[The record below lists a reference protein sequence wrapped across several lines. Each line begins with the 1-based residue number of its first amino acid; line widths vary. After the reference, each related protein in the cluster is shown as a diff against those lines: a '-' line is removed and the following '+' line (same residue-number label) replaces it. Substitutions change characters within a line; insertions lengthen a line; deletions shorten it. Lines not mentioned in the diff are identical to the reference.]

1 MFVTAEVG
9 NQTRDA
15 GAAAREMQRYGI
27 GLKYLN
33 ECTLLHLRMARLRR
47 RCGEGPREAGRPH
60 ERRAESYSR
69 TPPGVK
75 VHARNVLRSDGPRP
89 MHRARFRVFRAT
101 TIVVGLI
108 TVRPCRSAP
117 IAALRFTN
125 PPMRT
130 ALDTTDSPPWAAGA
144 MTQTDIRQPASACG
158 FRPSHMVNLRSPRTV
173 SDGGGRAG
181 GTWKNWRSDV
191 PAGVVLA
198 AQRPLKDTVGAFYSQ
213 RQLPVSDAKHDARR
227 EPEPREGLTAIVAG
241 EGICCHSCSNTS
253 RYPHSLSPPCEQ
265 IAAASTAHR
274 LLPYRQELSLFAKD
288 HGQSSFLG
296 TNHQIQLTAPR
307 HAAPTPSPSQATLHT
322 QLLITQSL

>member
-1 MFVTAEVG
+1 MTLFLRHSLTPTLDPECGHVPTSCAIRELPRLYAVGVDPDSGDAPLYFEHRLETLRGSNNHDRISAVFVTAEVG

-75 VHARNVLRSDGPRP
+75 VHERNVLRSDGPRP

-117 IAALRFTN
+117 IAVLKFTYALI
-125 PPMRT
+125 RT
-130 ALDTTDSPPWAAGA
+130 HRNT
-144 MTQTDIRQPASACG
+144 I
-158 FRPSHMVNLRSPRTV
+158 
-173 SDGGGRAG
+173 
-181 GTWKNWRSDV
+181 
-191 PAGVVLA
+191 PAGTSVEHSV
-198 AQRPLKDTVGAFYSQ
+198 RP
-213 RQLPVSDAKHDARR
+213 
-227 EPEPREGLTAIVAG
+227 
-241 EGICCHSCSNTS
+241 
-253 RYPHSLSPPCEQ
+253 
-265 IAAASTAHR
+265 
-274 LLPYRQELSLFAKD
+274 
-288 HGQSSFLG
+288 
-296 TNHQIQLTAPR
+296 
-307 HAAPTPSPSQATLHT
+307 
-322 QLLITQSL
+322 